1 MEISTGNLV
10 REWLSGAGVN
20 ASTAARRAGVSAS
33 TLHRILTGQVDP
45 STGTL
50 REIAIGCG
58 VDLSLVTRPLSDWR
72 AAAAARLMLEEG
84 YITPDDSDGQIAA
97 WASRLI
103 RLARTDNA
111 VEIVAAAAQASAPM
125 YRAVALW
132 YEGTASVGRI
142 ASAGD
147 ASGGSWALSGAA
159 GLYLPESGE
168 SAPPVTIL
176 WCSDVRVASQML
188 AGGEMRAI
196 DRLERATLVVV
207 QGETELFAGSFTR
220 GLVRYAAPIQIMLD
234 CISLGGAVASDAREE
249 VMSW

>member
-1 MEISTGNLV
+1 MLPPPSRAVSLLIEVIGS
-10 REWLSGAGVN
+10 
-20 ASTAARRAGVSAS
+20 AAVCALAVA
-33 TLHRILTGQVDP
+33 TDV
-45 STGTL
+45 
-50 REIAIGCG
+50 
-58 VDLSLVTRPLSDWR
+58 
-72 AAAAARLMLEEG
+72 MLEDG